1 MKKYEKALLA
11 IFGFCAVLSISAVLY
26 IWYGLEKGTCY
37 IDDVI
42 TVVPYWCTFVSL
54 AGLSAVL
61 VSWRLR
67 KRAETGKKPVSG
79 LYLLSFIL
87 SFLPFVLLIISSI
100 NSMSDG
106 FSFMGD
112 TWYGAEAFWD
122 TFSWN
127 GILVFGCLV
136 PVFPAMIFW
145 QILYII
151 KRIKYRRKRN
161 SEKIKKQPK

>member
-1 MKKYEKALLA
+1 MKKHEKALLA
-11 IFGFCAVLSISAVLY
+11 ICGFCAVLSVSAVLY
-26 IWYGLEKGTCY
+26 IWYGLDKGLGY
-37 IDDVI
+37 VDDGI
-42 TVVPYWCTFVSL
+42 TVVPFWCVFVSL

-67 KRAETGKKPVSG
+67 KRAEAGKKPVSG
-79 LYLLSFIL
+79 LYTLSFVL
-87 SFLPFVLLIISSI
+87 SFLPFVLLIISSV
-100 NSMSDG
+100 NSMSEG

-112 TWYGAEAFWD
+112 TWYGTEAFWD

-127 GILVFGCLV
+127 GILVFSCLV

-151 KRIKYRRKRN
+151 KRKQYRKLMRASGK
-161 SEKIKKQPK
+161 

>member
-1 MKKYEKALLA
+1 MKKYEKILLG
-11 IFGFCAVLSISAVLY
+11 IFGSFAALGIAAVLY
-26 IWYGLEKGTCY
+26 IWYGLEKGLGY
-37 IDDVI
+37 IDDGM
-42 TVVPYWCTFVSL
+42 TVVPFWCTFVSL

-67 KRAETGKKPVSG
+67 KRAEAGKKPVSR

-87 SFLPFVLLIISSI
+87 SFLPFVLLIISSV
-100 NSMSDG
+100 NSMSEG

-112 TWYGAEAFWD
+112 TWYGTEAFWD

-145 QILYII
+145 QILFII
-151 KRIKYRRKRN
+151 KRIKYRKLMRASDK
-161 SEKIKKQPK
+161 

>member
-11 IFGFCAVLSISAVLY
+11 IFGFCAVLSVSAVLY
-26 IWYGLEKGTCY
+26 IWYGLDKGLGY
-37 IDDVI
+37 VDDGI
-42 TVVPYWCTFVSL
+42 TVVPFWCVFVSL

-61 VSWRLR
+61 VSGRLR
-67 KRAETGKKPVSG
+67 KRAEAGKKPVSG
-79 LYLLSFIL
+79 LYTLSFVL
-87 SFLPFVLLIISSI
+87 SFLPFVLLIISSV
-100 NSMSDG
+100 NSMSEG

-112 TWYGAEAFWD
+112 TWYGTEAFWD

-127 GILVFGCLV
+127 GILVFSCLV

-151 KRIKYRRKRN
+151 KRKQYRKLMIA
-161 SEKIKKQPK
+161 SGK

>member
-11 IFGFCAVLSISAVLY
+11 IFGFCAVLSVSAVLY
-26 IWYGLEKGTCY
+26 IWYGLDKGLGY
-37 IDDVI
+37 VDDGI
-42 TVVPYWCTFVSL
+42 TVVPFWCVFVSL

-67 KRAETGKKPVSG
+67 KRAEAGKKPVSG
-79 LYLLSFIL
+79 LYTLSFVL
-87 SFLPFVLLIISSI
+87 SFLPFVLLIISSV
-100 NSMSDG
+100 NSMSEG
-106 FSFMGD
+106 FSFMGA
-112 TWYGAEAFWD
+112 TWYGTEAFWD

-127 GILVFGCLV
+127 GILVFSCLV

-151 KRIKYRRKRN
+151 KRKQYRKLMRASGK
-161 SEKIKKQPK
+161 

>member
-11 IFGFCAVLSISAVLY
+11 IFGFCAVLSVSAVLY
-26 IWYGLEKGTCY
+26 IWYGLDKGTGY
-37 IDDVI
+37 VDDGI
-42 TVVPYWCTFVSL
+42 TVVPFWCVFVSL

-61 VSWRLR
+61 ISWRLR
-67 KRAETGKKPVSG
+67 KRAEAGKKPVSG
-79 LYLLSFIL
+79 LYTLSFVL
-87 SFLPFVLLIISSI
+87 SFLPFVLLIISSV
-100 NSMSDG
+100 NSMSEG

-112 TWYGAEAFWD
+112 TWYGTEAFWD

-127 GILVFGCLV
+127 GILVFSCLV

-151 KRIKYRRKRN
+151 KRKQYRKLMRASGK
-161 SEKIKKQPK
+161 

>member
-11 IFGFCAVLSISAVLY
+11 IFGFCAVLSVSAVMY
-26 IWYGLEKGTCY
+26 IWYGLDKGLGY
-37 IDDVI
+37 VDDGI
-42 TVVPYWCTFVSL
+42 TVVPFWCVFVSL

-67 KRAETGKKPVSG
+67 KRAEAGKKPVSG
-79 LYLLSFIL
+79 LYTLSFVL
-87 SFLPFVLLIISSI
+87 SFLPFVLLIISSV
-100 NSMSDG
+100 NSMSEG

-112 TWYGAEAFWD
+112 TWYGTEAFWD

-127 GILVFGCLV
+127 GILVFSCLV

-151 KRIKYRRKRN
+151 KRKQYRKLMRASGK
-161 SEKIKKQPK
+161 

>member
-11 IFGFCAVLSISAVLY
+11 IFGFCAVLSVSAVLY
-26 IWYGLEKGTCY
+26 IWYGLEKGLGY
-37 IDDVI
+37 VDDGI
-42 TVVPYWCTFVSL
+42 TVVPFWCVFVSL

-67 KRAETGKKPVSG
+67 KRAEAGKKPVSG
-79 LYLLSFIL
+79 LYTLSFVL
-87 SFLPFVLLIISSI
+87 SFLPFVLLIISSV
-100 NSMSDG
+100 NSMSEG
-106 FSFMGD
+106 FSFMGA
-112 TWYGAEAFWD
+112 TWYGTEAFWD

-127 GILVFGCLV
+127 GILVFSCLV

-151 KRIKYRRKRN
+151 KRKQYRKLMRASGK
-161 SEKIKKQPK
+161 

>member
-11 IFGFCAVLSISAVLY
+11 IFGFCAVLSVSAVLY
-26 IWYGLEKGTCY
+26 IWYGLDKGTGY
-37 IDDVI
+37 VDDGI
-42 TVVPYWCTFVSL
+42 TVVPFWCTFVSL

-67 KRAETGKKPVSG
+67 KRAEAGKKPVSG
-79 LYLLSFIL
+79 LYTLSFVL
-87 SFLPFVLLIISSI
+87 SFLPLVLLIISSV
-100 NSMSDG
+100 NSMSEG

-112 TWYGAEAFWD
+112 TWYGTEAFWD

-127 GILVFGCLV
+127 GILVFSCLV

-151 KRIKYRRKRN
+151 KRKQYRKLLRASDK
-161 SEKIKKQPK
+161 